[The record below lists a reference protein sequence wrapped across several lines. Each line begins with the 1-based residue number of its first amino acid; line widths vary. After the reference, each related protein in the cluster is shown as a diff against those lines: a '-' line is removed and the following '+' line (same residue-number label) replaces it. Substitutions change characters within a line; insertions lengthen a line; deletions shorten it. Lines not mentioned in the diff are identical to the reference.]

1 MYIVQSPIKVR
12 VSSYMKKRKSDTE
25 DSMQT
30 EHKQCIPQQSEV
42 EKIMVSEVVTIT
54 PENTLYEAA
63 RIMGENRIG
72 SLIVMKYKTPV
83 GIITERDL
91 LREVVDNEI
100 ALEKDWLAG
109 GASIK
114 EEKVEQIMSYPL
126 ITISRKCSIKEAAQM
141 MIEKKIRRL
150 AVTESG
156 KLVGIVTSADLIRCL
171 PETPESMHAWFEV
184 DYFMSKGIITA
195 DEETSV
201 EGVAKIMGEKSVG
214 SVIVTSHGEPIGIFT
229 ERDLLTK
236 FLARDRS
243 LKIEVGK
250 VCSSPLIK
258 APLGISIHDAAA
270 IMTSNRIK
278 RLPITKEDKL
288 VGMLSA
294 RDLVEAY
301 ARAK

>member
-12 VSSYMKKRKSDTE
+12 VSSYMKKRKSETE

-42 EKIMVSEVVTIT
+42 GKIMVSNVVTIT

-63 RIMGENRIG
+63 RIMGEKRIG

-91 LREVVDNEI
+91 LREVVDKEI

-126 ITISRKCSIKEAAQM
+126 ITISRKFSIKEAAQM
-141 MIEKKIRRL
+141 MIERKIRRL

-171 PETPESMHAWFEV
+171 PETPESMHVWFEV
-184 DYFMSKGIITA
+184 DYFMSKGIISA

-201 EGVAKIMGEKSVG
+201 EGVAKIMGEKGIG

-236 FLARDRS
+236 FLATDRS

-250 VCSSPLIK
+250 VCSSPLIT

-270 IMTSNRIK
+270 IMTSKGIK

-288 VGMLSA
+288 AGILSA

>member
-1 MYIVQSPIKVR
+1 MNAH
-12 VSSYMKKRKSDTE
+12 KSKAE
-25 DSMQT
+25 GGMHAG
-30 EHKQCIPQQSEV
+30 HKQCIPHQSAI
-42 EKIMVSEVVTIT
+42 EKIMVSEVLTIT
-54 PENTLYEAA
+54 PESTLYEAA

-91 LREVVDNEI
+91 LREVVDKEI

-109 GASIK
+109 GATIK

-126 ITISRKCSIKEAAQM
+126 ITISPKSSIKEASQM

-214 SVIVTSHGEPIGIFT
+214 SVIITSHGEPIGIFT

-236 FLARDRS
+236 FLAKDRS

-250 VCSSPLIK
+250 VCSSPLIT

-270 IMTSNRIK
+270 IMTSKRIK
-278 RLPITKEDKL
+278 RLPISKESKL

-301 ARAK
+301 ARTK

>member
-1 MYIVQSPIKVR
+1 MYIVQSPINVR
-12 VSSYMKKRKSDTE
+12 VSRGMKTHKSDTE
-25 DSMQT
+25 DFMQT
-30 EHKQCIPQQSEV
+30 GQKQCIPQQSEV
-42 EKIMVSEVVTIT
+42 GEIMASEVVTIT

-91 LREVVDNEI
+91 LREVADRGI
-100 ALEKDWLAG
+100 ALEKDWLVG

-126 ITISRKCSIKEAAQM
+126 ITISRNSSIKEAAQM
-141 MIEKKIRRL
+141 MIEKRIRRL
-150 AVTESG
+150 GVTESG
-156 KLVGIVTSADLIRCL
+156 KLVGIVTAADLIRCL
-171 PETPESMHAWFEV
+171 PKTPKTMHVWFEV

-201 EGVAKIMGEKSVG
+201 EGVARIMGEKGIG
-214 SVIVTSHGEPIGIFT
+214 SVIITSHGEPIGIFT

-236 FLARDRS
+236 FLAKDRS
-243 LKIEVGK
+243 LKVEVGK
-250 VCSSPLIK
+250 VCSSPLIT

-270 IMTSNRIK
+270 IMTSKRIK
-278 RLPITKEDKL
+278 RLPITKDDKL
-288 VGMLSA
+288 AGMLSA
-294 RDLVEAY
+294 RDLVEVY